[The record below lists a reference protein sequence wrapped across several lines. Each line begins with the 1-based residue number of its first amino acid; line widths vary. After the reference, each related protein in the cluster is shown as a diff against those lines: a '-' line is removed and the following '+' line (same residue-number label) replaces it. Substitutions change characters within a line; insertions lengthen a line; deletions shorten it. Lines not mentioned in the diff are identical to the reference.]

1 LHNVAVAILFSVV
14 LSFALLF
21 SCISSAFQPLYA
33 QEEIRLEAVTDQGT
47 FKVELIWTPDDIGKA
62 NTFEIHFVD
71 PDTGIEIE
79 DIKYDFS
86 IYRDDNNSPEIQR
99 LDQVSTFQE
108 VFFEEAGSYELR
120 VDDIEDLGE
129 QVIVPIQ
136 VTPEFHPKVVFT
148 LFIAALAIAMIAPRV
163 NRNNL
168 FRRTINH
175 SAMTRS
181 IFFLIALL
189 VGAICSVT
197 SATIASAAYAQEGG
211 MIKPTDKGTLDIGLT
226 PTWSDGGQAM
236 FTVSF
241 LNPGTETLHQ
251 HQDYDFRILKDGQ
264 EVFSAARQTGQAVLH
279 NVEGTLTVPYTFPEN
294 GDYTVQ
300 VYLAGTGIPAIPTDE
315 EATFPITVT
324 PEFPAAGILPAVLA
338 ASLITGIVLSQR
350 MKLI

>member
-1 LHNVAVAILFSVV
+1 LPSVAIAILFDVV
-14 LSFALLF
+14 LSFALLLF
-21 SCISSAFQPLYA
+21 SCISAFHPLYA
-33 QEEIRLEAVTDQGT
+33 QEQIRLEAVTDQGT
-47 FKVELIWTPDDIGKA
+47 FRVELIWTPDDIGRA
-62 NTFEIHFVD
+62 NTFEIHFVE

-86 IYRDDNNSPEIQR
+86 IYRDDDSPETQR

-120 VDDIEDLGE
+120 IDDIEDLGE
-129 QVIVPIQ
+129 RVIVPIQ
-136 VTPEFHPKVVFT
+136 VTPEFHHKVFA
-148 LFIAALAIAMIAPRV
+148 LFITALAIAMIAARV

-181 IFFLIALL
+181 LFFLIALL
-189 VGAICSVT
+189 VGAIFSVT
-197 SATIASAAYAQEGG
+197 TATIASTAYAQEGG
-211 MIKPTDKGTLDIGLT
+211 MIKTTDKGTLDIGLT
-226 PTWSDGGQAM
+226 PTWSEGGQAT

-241 LNPGTETLHQ
+241 LNPGTESLHQ

-279 NVEGTLTVPYTFPEN
+279 NVEGTLTVPYTFQEN
-294 GDYTVQ
+294 GDYTLQ

-324 PEFPAAGILPAVLA
+324 PEFPAAGILTVVVA
-338 ASLITGIVLSQR
+338 ASLISGIVLSQR